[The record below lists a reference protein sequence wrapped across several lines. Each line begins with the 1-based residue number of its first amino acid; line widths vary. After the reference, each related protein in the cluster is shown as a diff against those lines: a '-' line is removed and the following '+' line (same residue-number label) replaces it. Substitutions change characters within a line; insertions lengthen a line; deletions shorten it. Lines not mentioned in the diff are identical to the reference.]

1 MNAPSGSSQSGG
13 VGVVVEN
20 KSSWPIHAT
29 RSNSTDSLAWN
40 KTSEKIIMPQRA
52 KGTATLQRLREG
64 DSFYSTLPDGRV
76 VSMGRVG
83 LLRQTSDQAGW
94 NHVGHITNSV
104 LGNNETGVLKI
115 GQPVEFRD
123 DKIFCQKT
131 SLKSYT
137 GGVPWVEIVNM
148 TNIPLTFYTG
158 KTYPAPCFTVESGD
172 KYRYEGRYH
181 WGVNYGTWMVNKESV
196 FAPVQINSPITHLIY
211 GVL

>member
-1 MNAPSGSSQSGG
+1 MDKKMNAPSEG

-29 RSNSTDSLAWN
+29 RPN
-40 KTSEKIIMPQRA
+40 KISPLEWTNAPA
-52 KGTATLQRLREG
+52 KLVMSQKTTGTKTLQRLREG
-64 DSFYSTLPDGRV
+64 DSFYSTLPDGRI
-76 VSMGRVG
+76 VSMGTVG
-83 LLRQTSDQAGW
+83 LLREKSDQAGW
-94 NHVGHITNSV
+94 NHVGHVTNSV
-104 LGNNETGVLKI
+104 LGSHQTGMLKI

-137 GGVPWVEIVNM
+137 GGVPWVDVVNM
-148 TNIPLTFYTG
+148 TNISLSFYTG
-158 KTYPAPCFTVESGD
+158 KTYTAPCFTVQPGD
-172 KYRYEGRYH
+172 RYRYEGRYH
-181 WGVNYGTWMVNKESV
+181 WGVNYGTWMANKESV